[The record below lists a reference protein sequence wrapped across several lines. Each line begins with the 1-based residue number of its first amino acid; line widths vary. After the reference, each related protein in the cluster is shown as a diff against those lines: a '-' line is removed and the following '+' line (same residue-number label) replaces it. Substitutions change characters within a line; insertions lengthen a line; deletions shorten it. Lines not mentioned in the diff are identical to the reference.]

1 MVRLTDTSAAYENIF
16 YETLTNVATSFLAP
30 TERWNSLLASL
41 YSADIT
47 TISTTAPFINLSAS
61 TFFTLNIFVI
71 IGFLIIFYISVFGLK
86 AFAFFGKNFDTSFTI
101 FTYFGDLEEEMG
113 AADDAMFYFL
123 IIAFVIVW
131 FFFITQF
138 SVIFL
143 KHLSGILTLL
153 ALSVTA
159 AFIIP
164 AAVLKNFGLAFV
176 SYVRGHGRS
185 SSIFYEAV
193 LDLLSVSI
201 IFLRFI
207 VQNMRF
213 IFIFF
218 TFFELY
224 EFVYQGVSP
233 VTTLSLNVD
242 LSNYAWHEAC
252 TYLITNWGLYLYYL
266 GHSTIIF
273 IAQLSVYFAL
283 SFWLFF
289 FLYTTFTLEATEKYF
304 FFKRAI
310 A

>member
-1 MVRLTDTSAAYENIF
+1 MLSFTTTFSFNLSSLYNTIYDFANY
-16 YETLTNVATSFLAP
+16 TLAT
-30 TERWNSLLASL
+30 TERWNSLLISL
-41 YSADIT
+41 YST
-47 TISTTAPFINLSAS
+47 NTVTSSTLSSTISVNAT
-61 TFFTLNIFVI
+61 NIFLINIFFI
-71 IGFLIIFYISVFGLK
+71 IGFLVIFYLSVFGLK
-86 AFAFFGKNFDTSFTI
+86 AFTFFGKNFDTSFTV

-113 AADDAMFYFL
+113 AADDALFYFL
-123 IIAFVIVW
+123 IVASVIIW

-138 SVIFL
+138 SAIFF
-143 KHLSGILTLL
+143 KNLSWILSLL
-153 ALSVTA
+153 VLSMTA
-159 AFIIP
+159 DFIIP

-176 SYVRGHGRS
+176 SYVRGHGRTT
-185 SSIFYEAV
+185 SIFYEAV

-224 EFVYQGVSP
+224 EFIYQNLAP
-233 VTTLSLNVD
+233 VTSLSFTTD
-242 LSNYAWHEAC
+242 FSEYYWSEMC
-252 TYLITNWGLYLYYL
+252 IYLISTWGLYLYYL

-289 FLYTTFTLEATEKYF
+289 FLYTTFTLETTEKYF
-304 FFKRAI
+304 FLKRSLV
-310 A
+310 